1 MGGDMT
7 YAAIFYWDGSASAW
21 REKKKKFFFLGGE
34 SCSFTFFAIQTTNEF
49 NGRQYSG
56 GEFR

>member
-21 REKKKKFFFLGGE
+21 REKKKTVFFGG
-34 SCSFTFFAIQTTNEF
+34 
-49 NGRQYSG
+49 
-56 GEFR
+56 

>member
-1 MGGDMT
+1 MT

-21 REKKKKFFFLGGE
+21 REKKKKLFFLGGE

>member
-21 REKKKKFFFLGGE
+21 REKKTVFFGG
-34 SCSFTFFAIQTTNEF
+34 
-49 NGRQYSG
+49 
-56 GEFR
+56 